1 MKICALLLAKGNS
14 SFKNKNIYPTLGRP
28 LMAYPMLAAKNVDLI
43 SECFISSDSKK
54 YLKIGEKY
62 GYIPILRNPELAQDS
77 SRSDDVVLDSVLN
90 NDILKNSEIIIV
102 QHANVGTIYP
112 ELINKSIE
120 ILLSNKNYTSVVPS
134 HINQEYNPYRGFWKS
149 NNGILLPI
157 FDDMKNSSP
166 NRQELPKA
174 FFLDHSFW
182 CIRTKNLFEK
192 KSICP
197 WMSLGDKIFPIETK
211 GMFDVHSDEDIIET
225 EKWLKN
231 NKKLLRYL

>member
-1 MKICALLLAKGNS
+1 MKICSLLLAKGNS

-28 LMAYPMLAAKNVDLI
+28 LMAYPMLAAKNVNLI
-43 SECFISSDSKK
+43 SDCFISSDSKQ

-62 GYIPILRNPELAQDS
+62 GYTPILRSPELAQDS
-77 SRSDDVVLDSVLN
+77 SKSDDVVLDSVLN

-102 QHANVGTIYP
+102 QHANVGTVYP

-134 HINQEYNPYRGFWKS
+134 HMNQEYNPYRGFWKTKDDV
-149 NNGILLPI
+149 LLPI
-157 FDDMKNSSP
+157 LDDMKNFSP

-182 CIRTKNLFEK
+182 CIRTQNLFEK

-211 GMFDVHSDEDIIET
+211 GMFDVHSYEDIIET
-225 EKWLKN
+225 EKWLIN
-231 NKKLLRYL
+231 NKKLLKYL